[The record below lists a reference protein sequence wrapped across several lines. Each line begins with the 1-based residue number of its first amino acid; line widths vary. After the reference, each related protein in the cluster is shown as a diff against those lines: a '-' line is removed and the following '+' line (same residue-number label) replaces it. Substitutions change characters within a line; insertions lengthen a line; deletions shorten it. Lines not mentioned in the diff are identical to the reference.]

1 MRERIS
7 ILDAQ
12 DMLSDLLDEL
22 PKEFFH
28 ELHGGVILLDE
39 LKLHEESRSIPLY
52 IMGEYR
58 YQKGIGRSIVIYY
71 RSFDK
76 VYGHL
81 GYDRFNKALRRVL
94 RHEFRHHVETLA
106 GSKDLIVED
115 HKQIED
121 YKRKYDSTRPLDN
134 T

>member
-1 MRERIS
+1 MRDRIT
-7 ILDAQ
+7 IQDVQ
-12 DMLSDLLDEL
+12 DMLSDQLDEL

-39 LKLHEESRSIPLY
+39 VKLHEASRTIPLY

-58 YQKGIGRSIVIYY
+58 YQKGIGRSIAIYY

-81 GYDRFNKALRRVL
+81 GRERFEAALRRVL
-94 RHEFRHHVETLA
+94 RHEFRHHVEALA
-106 GSKDLIVED
+106 GSKDLI
-115 HKQIED
+115 IED
-121 YKRKYDSTRPLDN
+121 ARDIADYNRRYSDDTKHSR
-134 T
+134 